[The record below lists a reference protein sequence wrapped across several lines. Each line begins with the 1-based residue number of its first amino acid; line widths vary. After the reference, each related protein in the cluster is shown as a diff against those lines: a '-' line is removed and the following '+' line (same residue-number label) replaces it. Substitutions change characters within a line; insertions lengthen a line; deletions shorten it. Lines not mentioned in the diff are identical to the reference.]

1 MHFIDVNGPEHVDEY
16 NNLIPKKHVIVL
28 YYMDNCGFC
37 DLLKPKWDR
46 FEKRAKKNHKKD
58 DDFVIARVNSN
69 HIKGVDGDSDVIGYP
84 TIMHLLDGKKHS
96 EFNGE
101 RSEDALEEYLNTIK
115 NKYSKS
121 GGRKMKKGKMK
132 NKSGG
137 RKPKKNRKRSIKRK
151 MKNKSG
157 GRKSKKSNRRT
168 KTHKR

>member
-1 MHFIDVNGPEHVDEY
+1 MHFIDVNGPEHVDKY

-37 DLLKPKWDR
+37 DLLKPKWNR
-46 FEKRAKKNHKKD
+46 FEKRAKKKQKND
-58 DDFVIARVNSN
+58 NDFVIARVNSN
-69 HIKGVDGDSDVIGYP
+69 HIRDVDGDSDVIGYP
-84 TIMHLLDGKKHS
+84 TIMHLLDGKKQG

-121 GGRKMKKGKMK
+121 GGRKSKKGKTK
-132 NKSGG
+132 SKSGG
-137 RKPKKNRKRSIKRK
+137 RKSIKNNKRSVKRK
-151 MKNKSG
+151 MKHKSG

-168 KTHKR
+168 NTRKR